1 MPASRCLHHNDF
13 GLISQCPNGCCLH
26 LYFGNVA
33 LCLKPAELA
42 DWRTDLALLY
52 RLHAP
57 RLVDPQ
63 ARGLT
68 LPGAGPRQAFVFTLE
83 EVFLLQD
90 LLTGAA
96 LLLEAESI
104 LTSAISG
111 AKSTG

>member
-1 MPASRCLHHNDF
+1 MPQYLHHNDF
-13 GLISQCPNGCCLH
+13 GCLSRCPNGCCLH

-33 LCLKPAELA
+33 LCLKPAELEV
-42 DWRTDLALLY
+42 WRTDLTMLY

-57 RLVDPQ
+57 HVADAHTRC
-63 ARGLT
+63 LT
-68 LPGAGPRQAFVFTLE
+68 LPGSGPYQAFVFTLE

-104 LTSAISG
+104 LA
-111 AKSTG
+111 AALNNEKSTG